1 MVQKITFLLVL
12 SLFAISSMAGVV
24 FTTTQ
29 KVSFQRQRYQVS
41 VEFPLEGEAEAVGS
55 IRNWI
60 NDVVGVEGEQASDER
75 TFCHVLERSYQD
87 YLETNLEGS
96 RHIEIY
102 RAYEDENCVTFESA
116 ITDQDSVVWK
126 TCDCATFSKK
136 DGHRLKIN
144 EIFNCSE
151 ERIKQLMWEWR
162 GDLPVEV
169 ASANDLI
176 VGEVG
181 FIDGWIVV
189 IGPARNYTG
198 APFRIRYQA
207 AEPFLLGSKRGGYY
221 HDAHTKSSR
230 K

>member
-1 MVQKITFLLVL
+1 MVQKITFLFVL
-12 SLFAISSMAGVV
+12 ALFAISSMAGVV

-29 KVSFQRQRYQVS
+29 KVTFQRQRYQVS
-41 VEFPLEGEAEAVGS
+41 AEFPLEGEPEAVTS

-60 NDVVGVEGEQASDER
+60 NDVVGVEGEQVSDER
-75 TFCHVLERSYQD
+75 AFFQVLERSYQD
-87 YLETNLEGS
+87 YLETNPEGS

-102 RAYEDENCVTFESA
+102 RAYEDEDCVTFQSV

-151 ERIKQLMWEWR
+151 EKIKQLMWEWR

-176 VGEVG
+176 VGEAG

-189 IGPARNYTG
+189 IAVSYTHLTL
-198 APFRIRYQA
+198 PTKRIV
-207 AEPFLLGSKRGGYY
+207 
-221 HDAHTKSSR
+221 
-230 K
+230 